1 MSHADDISI
10 LAPLKG
16 STRETL
22 MKLDQAAEKVVPKMK
37 EKKTKIMTL
46 TKRKMPFQQNVVD
59 KINK

>member
-1 MSHADDISI
+1 
-10 LAPLKG
+10 
-16 STRETL
+16 